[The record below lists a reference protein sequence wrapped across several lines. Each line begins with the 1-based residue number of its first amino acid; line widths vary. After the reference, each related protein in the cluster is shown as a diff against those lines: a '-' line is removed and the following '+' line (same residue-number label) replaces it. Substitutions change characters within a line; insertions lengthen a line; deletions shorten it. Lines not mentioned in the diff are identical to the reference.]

1 MQDHQYL
8 VVRIATDGEGTECE
22 CVLSGQTGDWRMLAG
37 GIWRMFATDCHLL
50 IVSSHSFPHLLLLLH
65 SSSTP
70 PSSSAPSSSPT
81 PFCRSQ
87 CTVTQAGRGRKLY
100 LYSPHSHS
108 TAQVVFSNFD
118 IDIPKFL
125 FHVNQTKILISPVN
139 WDLCVKTSIQFSSSK
154 QNWPEWNGNGRDC
167 GRDCV

>member
-1 MQDHQYL
+1 MQDHQHL
-8 VVRIATDGEGTECE
+8 VVRIATAGDGTECE
-22 CVLSGQTGDWRMLAG
+22 CVLSGQTGECWLAASEECL
-37 GIWRMFATDCHLL
+37 RL
-50 IVSSHSFPHLLLLLH
+50 IVTCWLSPHIVSHTSSSS

-139 WDLCVKTSIQFSSSK
+139 WDLCVKTTIQFSSSK
-154 QNWPEWNGNGRDC
+154 QNWPEWNGRDC
-167 GRDCV
+167 GRGCV